1 MKTVLALV
9 LATAAI
15 SASADTLMIQR
26 ASNGAMVFSNFQL
39 PEVGAAPM
47 KLGTKQIRDYI
58 ASCSKAN
65 ISTMPATTEQSATV
79 SQPLQDV
86 VLVELKIENL
96 ERMDTVQGA
105 DCAVQLPTISKH
117 ESKQTFALLQNETRS
132 FAAAGGEAYTITRIA
147 SKK

>member
-1 MKTVLALV
+1 MKAILAIV
-9 LATAAI
+9 IATAAI
-15 SASADTLMIQR
+15 PASADTLMIQR

-47 KLGTKQIRDYI
+47 KLGTKQIRDYV

-65 ISTMPATTEQSATV
+65 VSTMPATTEQSATV

-86 VLVELKIENL
+86 VLVKLKIEAL
-96 ERMDTVQGA
+96 ERMDTVQGEG
-105 DCAVQLPTISKH
+105 CAVQLPTISKH
-117 ESKQTFALLQNETRS
+117 ESQQTFALLQNETRA
-132 FAAAGGEAYTITRIA
+132 FVAVGGEAYTITRVA

>member
-1 MKTVLALV
+1 MKTVLAIV

-15 SASADTLMIQR
+15 SANADTLMIQR
-26 ASNGAMVFSNFQL
+26 ANNGAMVFSNIQL

-47 KLGTKQIRDYI
+47 KLATKQIRDYV
-58 ASCSKAN
+58 ASCSKAKG
-65 ISTMPATTEQSATV
+65 STLPATTEQSATV

-86 VLVELKIENL
+86 VLVELKIEEL
-96 ERMDTVQGA
+96 ERLDTIQVA

-117 ESKQTFALLQNETRS
+117 ESQQTFALLQNETRS
-132 FAAAGGEAYTITRIA
+132 FVAAGGEAYTITRIA